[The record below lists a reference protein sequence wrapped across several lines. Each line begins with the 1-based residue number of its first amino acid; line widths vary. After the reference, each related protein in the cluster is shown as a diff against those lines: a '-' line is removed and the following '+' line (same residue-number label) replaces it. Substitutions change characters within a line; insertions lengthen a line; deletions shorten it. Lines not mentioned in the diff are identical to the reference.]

1 MQKNIVVCDDHILF
15 SSGLTEILKTFGN
28 NYIVNTFNDCDSSK
42 KFINC
47 HKIDV
52 FICDLNI
59 DKKDGFHLIEELK
72 AELEN
77 TKIIIVS
84 AYFEDFLI
92 QKAKNKGI
100 HAFLKK
106 ETTAEELISVIE
118 APIKS
123 PFYSNQ
129 VLPKSNNEYDAFDS
143 AIAIKFKI
151 SRQEKELIKL
161 IIAGKTSK
169 EIAVI
174 LNISKNT
181 VDTHRKNIHKKLALS
196 NTGNLIKFAN
206 ENNLFS

>member
-28 NYIVNTFNDCDSSK
+28 NYVVNTFNDCDSCK
-42 KFINC
+42 NFINC
-47 HKIDV
+47 NKIDV

-59 DKKDGFHLIEELK
+59 DNKDGFHLIEELK
-72 AELEN
+72 GKLEK

-92 QKAKNKGI
+92 RKAKNKGI

-118 APIKS
+118 SQLKS
-123 PFYSNQ
+123 PFYSSQ

-151 SRQEKELIKL
+151 SRQEKGLIKL
-161 IIAGKTSK
+161 IIEGKTSK
-169 EIAVI
+169 EIAII

-181 VDTHRKNIHKKLALS
+181 VDTHRKNINKKLALS
-196 NTGNLIKFAN
+196 NSVNLINFAN